1 MHMHKSFNF
10 LFSGEEMEGKPL
22 WCLVLGYG
30 EFGSSAFTLTA
41 YWLVFC
47 PELKMLLRQ
56 QTRVSTLLK

>member
-47 PELKMLLRQ
+47 PKNAVKA
-56 QTRVSTLLK
+56 TN